1 MSFNIG
7 LSGLYAANKQLDVTG
22 NNIANVN
29 TTGFK
34 SSRAE
39 FADVYSGAN
48 RLGVGKNQVGGGV
61 RLANIS
67 QQFKQGDINTTGNV
81 LDMGIQGQGF
91 FVLSDNGSRVYT
103 RAGAFQPDKNN
114 FVVTSDGL
122 RLQGYAADGTG
133 KIQKGVLTD
142 LKIDTSALQP
152 KATSLIDQGINL
164 NSSATSIPFQVY
176 DNTTPPTMA
185 AFDPTDPSTYQRATT
200 STVQDADGVDHT
212 MQQFYRKTG
221 TNEWTMYTLIDGRNP
236 YDPGSTTP
244 LSGTVDYNSDGTI
257 SAMTASTTGVPAG
270 ASYTVKNG
278 GFSIDGWVPATQDPV
293 SGDWVASGAA
303 GTVQDQGVTSPALV
317 ANKPFDP
324 SDESTYT
331 RSFPTKV
338 YDSQGNEHTMEQFYR
353 KTGTN
358 EWTMY
363 TLVDGRNPFDPASTQ
378 PLTGTINFNS
388 DGSVNSMT
396 ADNTGHPA
404 GSSFTVVNNTFSMI
418 GWVPAAEDAS
428 GNWSS
433 NGAVGDEAGMKMSM
447 ASTTSYNT
455 ETARMSQSQDGYATG
470 ILSNLSID
478 ATGVLFATFSNGQ
491 SRAVGQVALASFA
504 NEQGLQQIGG
514 TRWTE
519 TYNSGIP
526 GIDSPK
532 TGTLGAIESNS
543 LEGSNV
549 NLTQELVELIKA
561 QSNYQANAKTISTE
575 STIMQTIIQMA

>member
-39 FADVYSGAN
+39 FADVYAGAN
-48 RLGVGKNQVGGGV
+48 RLGVGKNQVGNGV
-61 RLANIS
+61 RLAAIS
-67 QQFKQGDINTTGNV
+67 QQFSQGDVNNTGNV

-103 RAGAFQPDKNN
+103 RAGAFQADKNN

-122 RLQGYAADGTG
+122 RLQGYAADANG

-142 LKIDTSALQP
+142 LQIDTSALQP

-164 NSSATSIPFQVY
+164 NSSATDIPLEIDDGTGAMVP
-176 DNTTPPTMA
+176 NLP
-185 AFDPTDPSTYQRATT
+185 FDPTDET
-200 STVQDADGVDHT
+200 
-212 MQQFYRKTG
+212 
-221 TNEWTMYTLIDGRNP
+221 
-236 YDPGSTTP
+236 
-244 LSGTVDYNSDGTI
+244 
-257 SAMTASTTGVPAG
+257 
-270 ASYTVKNG
+270 
-278 GFSIDGWVPATQDPV
+278 
-293 SGDWVASGAA
+293 
-303 GTVQDQGVTSPALV
+303 
-317 ANKPFDP
+317 
-324 SDESTYT
+324 TYT
-331 RSFPTKV
+331 KSFPTKV

-363 TLVDGRNPFDPASTQ
+363 TLVDGRNPFDPASTT
-378 PLTGTINFNS
+378 PLTGTISFSS
-388 DGSVNSMT
+388 DGSVSGMT

-404 GSSFTVVNNTFSMI
+404 GASFTVTNNTFTMT
-418 GWVPAAEDAS
+418 GWVPAVEDAA
-428 GNWSS
+428 GNWAS
-433 NGAVGDEAGMKMSM
+433 NGAAGNADGMKLSM
-447 ASTTSYNT
+447 NSTTSYNT

-470 ILSNLSID
+470 ILSSLSID
-478 ATGVLFATFSNGQ
+478 STGVLFASFSNQQ
-491 SRAVGQVALASFA
+491 SRAIGQVALASFA

-519 TYNSGIP
+519 TFSSGIP
-526 GIDSPK
+526 GIDEPK
-532 TGTLGAIESNS
+532 TGTLGSVESNA
-543 LEGSNV
+543 LEASNV

-575 STIMQTIIQMA
+575 STIMQTIIQMT